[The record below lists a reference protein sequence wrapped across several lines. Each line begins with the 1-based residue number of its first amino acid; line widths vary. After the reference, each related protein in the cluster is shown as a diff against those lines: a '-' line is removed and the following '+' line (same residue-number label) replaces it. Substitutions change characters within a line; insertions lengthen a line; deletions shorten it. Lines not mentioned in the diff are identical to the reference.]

1 MSAKKFRGKPN
12 ASLKFSACLMA
23 KKSFFPGKLNR
34 KSWLDRQ
41 AGGERQLNV
50 E

>member
-23 KKSFFPGKLNR
+23 KKSFPGKLSR